1 MAHFGETI
9 RRLREERFHWSQA
22 ELAERIGS
30 DRQHVSRIEAKLLAT
45 IRQETYRKLAEAFG
59 MSVEQLDYEWRGTKL
74 PQTQGAPG
82 LIPVINRAP
91 AGVVVNYDE
100 TGVDSGQGKF
110 YIERG
115 GVNDP
120 NAFAVIVV
128 GDSMEGEL
136 TEGDY
141 AIFSPM
147 RMDGALI
154 NMPHLKIEEGHTVFV
169 RFSQD
174 SRHEGCTLAMLY
186 RLSDGRIELRKRN
199 NKYRPIVVR
208 PEEIAGMSALN
219 QVRQNKIPGGTPE
232 FEAFDPSSRR
242 YDDAG

>member
-9 RRLREERFHWSQA
+9 RRLREVRFHWSQA

-30 DRQHVSRIEAKLLAT
+30 DRQHVSRIEAKSLAT
-45 IRQETYRKLAEAFG
+45 IRQETYRKLAQAFD
-59 MSVEQLDYEWRGTKL
+59 MSVEQLDREWRGTKI

-82 LIPVINRAP
+82 LVPVINRAP
-91 AGVVVNYDE
+91 AGIVVNYDE
-100 TGVDSGQGKF
+100 SGVDSGQGRF
-110 YIERG
+110 YIERA
-115 GVNDP
+115 GVSDP
-120 NAFAVIVV
+120 NAFAVVV
-128 GDSMEGEL
+128 IGDSMEGEL

-147 RMDGALI
+147 HMDGTLI
-154 NMPHLKIEEGHTVFV
+154 NMPAVKIEEGHTVFV

-199 NKYRPIVVR
+199 KKYKPIVVA

-219 QVRQNKIPGGTPE
+219 QVRQNKIPGMMAE
-232 FEAFDPSSRR
+232 FEAFDPASKRN
-242 YDDAG
+242 DDLE